1 MLNKKQLSLYNHI
14 ELNQDDLNI
23 YYEWLLVHM
32 NATLNE
38 FKYYYLQ
45 YFVDINNVR
54 LSIGDIVYYVSGS
67 SIKMGYI
74 EKIDKYIIGYSEPLI
89 YIKGKKKPL
98 YSYSVVKI

>member
-23 YYEWLLVHM
+23 YYEWLLKGDT
-32 NATLNE
+32 TLEE

-45 YFVDINNVR
+45 YFVDVNMVR
-54 LSIGDIVYYVSGS
+54 LAVGDIVYYVSGS
-67 SIKMGYI
+67 SIKIGYI